1 MLPRLCKRMS
11 SQQRVRGLG
20 RILVSAHTYQPDG
33 VSEGWAAAQLVAAL
47 RRRGRRMTVF
57 TAAIPRL
64 KKAYGIVGIQCKTE
78 TDIPYVS
85 PLNYAEFAL
94 RSVILGRRV
103 RERISVVHHVSPM
116 VIRLPSILGALGRPF
131 IWGPVGGSIPYP
143 EGFERYGR
151 RFSVV
156 NAVRLLDRPRMQ
168 LDPTMRFT
176 MNRADRIVVTTSM
189 AAELIPRRYR
199 SKTIVIPEGI
209 PESLVLPAAPR
220 EDSYIF
226 SSGRLIDY
234 KAMDLLIRAFAIAK
248 STDVKLIIS
257 GDGPNKADL
266 YALIDRLRVSKR
278 VELLGRVPRTT
289 NYELMSRSL
298 FCVFPALREAFGHG
312 NLEAMAA
319 WKPVIATDWGGP
331 RDLIENGVS
340 GIKVLGRDPEE
351 HVELIAAAIDR
362 LIGDRELRR
371 RMGAAAAVRAKTKYT
386 WSVLA
391 GHYDELY
398 SAVSL

>member
-1 MLPRLCKRMS
+1 
-11 SQQRVRGLG
+11 
-20 RILVSAHTYQPDG
+20 
-33 VSEGWAAAQLVAAL
+33 
-47 RRRGRRMTVF
+47 
-57 TAAIPRL
+57 
-64 KKAYGIVGIQCKTE
+64 
-78 TDIPYVS
+78 
-85 PLNYAEFAL
+85 
-94 RSVILGRRV
+94 
-103 RERISVVHHVSPM
+103 
-116 VIRLPSILGALGRPF
+116 
-131 IWGPVGGSIPYP
+131 
-143 EGFERYGR
+143 
-151 RFSVV
+151 
-156 NAVRLLDRPRMQ
+156 
-168 LDPTMRFT
+168 
-176 MNRADRIVVTTSM
+176 MNRADRIVVSTSM
-189 AAELIPRRYR
+189 AEELIPRRYW

-209 PESLVLPAAPR
+209 PESLVLPESPR

-248 STDVKLIIS
+248 STDVRLIIS

-298 FCVFPALREAFGHG
+298 FCVFPALREAFGHV

-340 GIKVLGRDPEE
+340 GIKVLGRNPEE
-351 HVELIAAAIDR
+351 HVELFAAAIDR

-371 RMGAAAAVRAKTKYT
+371 RMGAAAADRAKTRYS